1 MNIKRGIILKN
12 VIISG
17 ANGFVGGWLVKEM
30 VKHNVNVIALDM
42 DGCNNNLPD
51 SPLVSFIPM
60 NLADTAA
67 LEDKIEPGD
76 YEAFYH
82 FAWAGSA
89 GSARTDEKLQLNNA
103 LWTADCLRLA
113 KKLGCRKFVCA
124 GSIMEKETLA
134 AVYNAGNKP
143 GMPYIYGA
151 GKMIAHCICKPIAAQ
166 LGIDL
171 VWAYITNAYG
181 EGELSPRFVNTTIR
195 KIINQEPLQFT
206 SATQNYDFVH
216 VEDVAKAFYAIGEKG
231 KGFCEYTIGS
241 SNAKPLKEFIIEMQQ
256 ALAPDA
262 ELVFGDIPFT
272 GINMPLSEFD
282 TSDTERD
289 TDFKAEISFGEGVK
303 RTMEWLKKQG

>member
-1 MNIKRGIILKN
+1 MTTLKS

-17 ANGFVGGWLVKEM
+17 ANGFVGSWLVKEM
-30 VKHNVNVIALDM
+30 VKNNINVLALDRE
-42 DGCNNNLPD
+42 GCNNNLPE
-51 SPLVSFIPM
+51 SSLVSFIPM
-60 NLADTAA
+60 DLADVSA
-67 LEDKIEPGD
+67 LRDKINNNEYD
-76 YEAFYH
+76 VFYH

-89 GSARTDEKLQLNNA
+89 GEARTDETLQLKNA

-113 KKLGCRKFVCA
+113 KELGCKKFVCA

-181 EGELSPRFVNTTIR
+181 EGEISPRFVNTTIR
-195 KIINQEPLQFT
+195 KIINNEPLQFT

-216 VEDVAKAFYAIGEKG
+216 VEDVARAFYAIGDKG

-241 SNAKPLKEFIIEMQQ
+241 SNARPLKEFIIEMQQ
-256 ALAPDA
+256 ALAPEA
-262 ELVFGDIPFT
+262 ELIFGDVPFT

-282 TSDTERD
+282 TTATQEDTG
-289 TDFKAEISFGEGVK
+289 FKAEISFAEGVR
-303 RTMEWLKKQG
+303 RTMEWLKSQG